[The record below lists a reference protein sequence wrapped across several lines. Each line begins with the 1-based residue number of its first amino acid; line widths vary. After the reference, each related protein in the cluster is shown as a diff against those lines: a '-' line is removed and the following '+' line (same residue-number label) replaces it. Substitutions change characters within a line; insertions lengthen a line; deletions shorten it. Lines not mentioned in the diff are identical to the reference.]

1 MLFRGYDDFIQYE
14 RLKPSLTER
23 DEEYGHFEVCNTPR
37 ISLFRCYLWTSLP
50 HTDPQ
55 MSTASR
61 GLRIHGLHVRYT
73 VALWC
78 VRGTGPARKPVQ
90 VVGVRDAC
98 ASGFSVERDEK
109 D

>member
-23 DEEYGHFEVCNTPR
+23 DGAYGHFEVCNTPR
-37 ISLFRCYLWTSLP
+37 ISLLGCYLWTSL
-50 HTDPQ
+50 
-55 MSTASR
+55 
-61 GLRIHGLHVRYT
+61 VRYT

-78 VRGTGPARKPVQ
+78 GRGTGPARKPVQ
-90 VVGVRDAC
+90 VVGTRDVC
-98 ASGFSVERDEK
+98 ASEFSVGRDEK